1 MSRARRFLEGAFA
14 KLDAANERAD
24 AKALAKL
31 TPAERERH
39 DAWVA
44 HTAAVTEA
52 LGAGRPIEELGD
64 PRLIGRVLFGPAGEY
79 VAGMTKLDKK
89 RQTIE
94 DPAAWKAQM
103 RAERAARD
111 EARAPY
117 LAPERSPVRIARVA
131 TQGKTQ
137 VEEVADRLAADG
149 LAGRPDL
156 VYGVYRVPDLVSPG
170 RMGGERR
177 GVVEWDVVHAA
188 EQELPPAA
196 RPVAAT
202 LAADDVLVA
211 RRIGEPAPLDED
223 LALHLLAGAG
233 VEPARTLGIA
243 RAVAIEKRDGSGDD
257 GSMRILASVRGVHLL
272 AAPGSPPLDG
282 DVGREPLR
290 LPEGPPEG
298 IVVDVLQWDAIAK
311 VVNPVRQHRPPL
323 PSPFPYLPLTPQE
336 LLRAYLEI
344 VGVAPADAYAA
355 QVTHGRP
362 FDLMGRTSMKS
373 GVRRTGGGPD
383 LPCADGKPRER
394 MAGGH
399 HVVVA
404 YRDRP
409 AYADGRTRFDAYA
422 ETELKAH
429 LRRGLDLRL
438 PVPKP
443 AGRLERTVDRVSD
456 VVDFFT
462 GDMGVEDGFVPPR
475 YCWPP
480 QP

>member
-1 MSRARRFLEGAFA
+1 MGFTRRALEGAFS
-14 KLDAANERAD
+14 KLEQAVERLNTD
-24 AKALAKL
+24 DLSKL
-31 TPAERERH
+31 TPAERERY

-44 HTAAVTEA
+44 RTEA
-52 LGAGRPIEELGD
+52 INAGRTVEELGD
-64 PRLIGRVLFGPAGEY
+64 PRLIGRVLHGPAGEY
-79 VAGMTKLDKK
+79 VAGITKLDK
-89 RQTIE
+89 RRETIE
-94 DPAAWKAQM
+94 DPAAWEQQM
-103 RAERAARD
+103 RAERAERD
-111 EARAPY
+111 AVRAPY
-117 LAPERSPVRIARVA
+117 LAPDRCPVRIARVA
-131 TQGKTQ
+131 TRGKTQ

-156 VYGVYRVPDLVSPG
+156 IYGVYRVPDLISPG
-170 RMGGERR
+170 QMGGEGR
-177 GVVEWDVVHAA
+177 GVVEWDIVHAA

-196 RPVAAT
+196 PPVVAT

-211 RRIGEPAPLDED
+211 RRVGEPAPLDED
-223 LALHLLAGAG
+223 LALHLLASAG
-233 VEPARTLGIA
+233 VGPERTLGIA

-257 GSMRILASVRGVHLL
+257 SSMRILASVRGVHVL
-272 AAPGSPPLDG
+272 AAADSPPLDVAG
-282 DVGREPLR
+282 APLR
-290 LPEGPPEG
+290 IGAAPPEG
-298 IVVDVLQWDAIAK
+298 VVVDVLQWDCIAK
-311 VVNPVRQHRPPL
+311 AIHPVRQHRPPL

-344 VGVAPADAYAA
+344 AGVSPADAYAA

-362 FDLMGRTSMKS
+362 FDLMGRTSMRA

-383 LPCADGKPRER
+383 LPCADGEPRQR

-409 AYADGRTRFDAYA
+409 AYADGRARFDAYA
-422 ETELKAH
+422 ETELKAN

-443 AGRLERTVDRVSD
+443 TGRLERTADRVSD

>member
-1 MSRARRFLEGAFA
+1 MGRARRMLEGTFA
-14 KLDAANERAD
+14 KLEQAVERMNTD
-24 AKALAKL
+24 DLSKL
-31 TPAERERH
+31 TPAERERY
-39 DAWVA
+39 DGWVA
-44 HTAAVTEA
+44 RTEA
-52 LGAGRPIEELGD
+52 INAGRTVEELGD
-64 PRLIGRVLFGPAGEY
+64 PRLIGRVLHGPAGEY
-79 VAGMTKLDKK
+79 VAGIAKLDK
-89 RQTIE
+89 RRETIE
-94 DPAAWKAQM
+94 DPPAWKEQM
-103 RAERAARD
+103 RAERAERD
-111 EARAPY
+111 AVRMSY
-117 LAPERSPVRIARVA
+117 LAAERHPVRITRVA
-131 TQGKTQ
+131 TRGKTQ

-149 LAGRPDL
+149 LAGRPEL
-156 VYGVYRVPDLVSPG
+156 VYGVYRVPDLISAG
-170 RMGGERR
+170 RMGGEGR

-188 EQELPPAA
+188 EQDLPPAA
-196 RPVAAT
+196 PPVVCT

-233 VEPARTLGIA
+233 VGPERTLGIA
-243 RAVAIEKRDGSGDD
+243 RAVAIEKRDGGDD
-257 GSMRILASVRGVHLL
+257 NSSMRILASVRGVHLL
-272 AAPGSPPLDG
+272 AAAGSPPLAG

-290 LPEGPPEG
+290 IPEGPPEG
-298 IVVDVLQWDAIAK
+298 VVVDVLQWDAIAK
-311 VVNPVRQHRPPL
+311 AIHPVRQHRPPL

-344 VGVAPADAYAA
+344 VGVSPADSYTA

-362 FDLMGRTSMKS
+362 FDLMGRTSTRT

-383 LPCADGKPRER
+383 LPCADGKPRQR

-409 AYADGRTRFDAYA
+409 AYADGRARFDAYA

-443 AGRLERTVDRVSD
+443 SGRLARTLDRVAD
-456 VVDFFT
+456 VADFVT
-462 GDMGVEDGFVPPR
+462 GDMGVEDGFVAPR

>member
-1 MSRARRFLEGAFA
+1 MSRARRLLAGAFA
-14 KLDAANERAD
+14 TRDAANERAA

-94 DPAAWKAQM
+94 DPAAWEAQM

-137 VEEVADRLAADG
+137 VEEVADRLAADDG
-149 LAGRPDL
+149 LG
-156 VYGVYRVPDLVSPG
+156 
-170 RMGGERR
+170 
-177 GVVEWDVVHAA
+177 
-188 EQELPPAA
+188 
-196 RPVAAT
+196 
-202 LAADDVLVA
+202 A
-211 RRIGEPAPLDED
+211 RRIGAPAPLDED
-223 LALHLLAGAG
+223 LALHLLAGAA
-233 VEPARTLGIA
+233 VDPERTLGIA

-311 VVNPVRQHRPPL
+311 VVHPVRQHRPPL

-336 LLRAYLEI
+336 LRRADLEI